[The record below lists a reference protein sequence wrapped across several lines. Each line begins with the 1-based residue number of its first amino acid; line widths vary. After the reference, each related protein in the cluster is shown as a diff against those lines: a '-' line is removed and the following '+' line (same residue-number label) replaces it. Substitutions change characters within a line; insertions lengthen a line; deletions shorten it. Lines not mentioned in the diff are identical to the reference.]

1 MPLEASAM
9 LIYNAI
15 VAASQLR
22 DNTKHEALHVQSR
35 FSASLEHLLVV
46 GGTLAKVPIK
56 LFSAQPLQLRMVCS
70 NCWL

>member
-1 MPLEASAM
+1 M
-9 LIYNAI
+9 LIYN
-15 VAASQLR
+15 VTMAASQLR
-22 DNTKHEALHVQSR
+22 DNAQHEALHVQSR

-46 GGTLAKVPIK
+46 GGTLTKVSIE